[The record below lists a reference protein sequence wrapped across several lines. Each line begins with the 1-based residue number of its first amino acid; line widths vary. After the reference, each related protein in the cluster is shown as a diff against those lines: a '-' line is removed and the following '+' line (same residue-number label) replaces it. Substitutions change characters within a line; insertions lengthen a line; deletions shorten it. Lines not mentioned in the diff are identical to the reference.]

1 MIRYIKALL
10 FLVWFG
16 TSHLLAEAQQNLF
29 DYEHTLRFARH
40 LSASGQHRFAAD
52 EYERLFFKN
61 PADTTV
67 ALEMA
72 RNYRLG
78 NMCEQSAWLFGE
90 LLKKDNTVLSGNFNR
105 EYLRYALHCGVPAGD
120 YFRHT
125 SALPVEEA
133 VFYNLSYYWA
143 TQNYNEA
150 IRYNREQRALLEQ
163 EYPEL
168 YHMGVMYDL
177 EKRKSPAIAALMSA
191 VIPGSGKAYSE
202 RWGDAV
208 ISLLFVGSNAWASYR
223 AFNKKGVKSV
233 NGWIFGTL
241 AFSFYSSNIWGS
253 AQAAKSYNS
262 EVNQRYQRNA
272 EAIIHHSY

>member
-1 MIRYIKALL
+1 MIRFIKAFIILA
-10 FLVWFG
+10 WFG
-16 TSHLLAEAQQNLF
+16 SLPHFAGAQQNLF
-29 DYEHTLRFARH
+29 DYDHTLRFARH
-40 LSASGQHRFAAD
+40 LSASGQYRFAAD
-52 EYERLFFKN
+52 EYERLFFSN
-61 PADTTV
+61 PSDTIV
-67 ALEMA
+67 ALELA

-78 NMCEQSAWLFGE
+78 KMCEQSAWLFSE
-90 LLKKDNTVLSGNFNR
+90 LGQNDSVYNNSNFNH
-105 EYLRYALHCGVPAGD
+105 EYLRYALRCGVPFDD
-120 YFRHT
+120 YFSHT
-125 SALPVEEA
+125 SVLPSGVA

-143 TQNYNEA
+143 TKNYNEVV
-150 IRYNREQRALLEQ
+150 RYNREQRTLLEQ
-163 EYPEL
+163 AYPEL
-168 YHMGVMYDL
+168 YHLGVMYDL
-177 EKRKSPAIAALMSA
+177 EKRKSPALAALMSA
-191 VIPGSGKAYSE
+191 VMPGSGKAYSD

-253 AQAAKSYNS
+253 AKAAKNYNS

>member
-1 MIRYIKALL
+1 MTRFIKA
-10 FLVWFG
+10 FIILVWFG
-16 TSHLLAEAQQNLF
+16 SLNNFAVAQQNLF
-29 DYEHTLRFARH
+29 DYDHTLRFARH
-40 LSASGQHRFAAD
+40 LSASGQNRFAAN
-52 EYERLFFKN
+52 EYERLFFNN
-61 PADTTV
+61 PADTIV

-72 RNYRLG
+72 QNYRLG
-78 NMCEQSAWLFGE
+78 NMCEQSNWLFGE
-90 LLKKDNTVLSGNFNR
+90 LYLKDSLIYSTNFNR
-105 EYLRYALHCGVPAGD
+105 EYLRYALRCGVPPDD
-120 YFRHT
+120 YFSHT
-125 SALPVEEA
+125 SSLPAKEA

-150 IRYNREQRALLEQ
+150 VRYNRDQRALLEQ
-163 EYPEL
+163 EYPEF
-168 YHMGVMYDL
+168 YHLGVMYDL
-177 EKRKSPAIAALMSA
+177 EKRKSPALAALMSA
-191 VIPGSGKAYSE
+191 VIPGSGKVYSE

-233 NGWIFGTL
+233 IGWIFGTL

>member
-1 MIRYIKALL
+1 IYS
-10 FLVWFG
+10 
-16 TSHLLAEAQQNLF
+16 T
-29 DYEHTLRFARH
+29 
-40 LSASGQHRFAAD
+40 
-52 EYERLFFKN
+52 
-61 PADTTV
+61 
-67 ALEMA
+67 
-72 RNYRLG
+72 
-78 NMCEQSAWLFGE
+78 
-90 LLKKDNTVLSGNFNR
+90 NFNR
-105 EYLRYALHCGVPAGD
+105 EYLRYALRCGVPPDD
-120 YFRHT
+120 YFSHT
-125 SALPVEEA
+125 SSLPAKEA

-150 IRYNREQRALLEQ
+150 VRYNRDQRALLEQ
-163 EYPEL
+163 EYPEF
-168 YHMGVMYDL
+168 YHLGVMYDL
-177 EKRKSPAIAALMSA
+177 EKRKSPALAALMSA

>member
-1 MIRYIKALL
+1 MIRFIKALIIL
-10 FLVWFG
+10 LWFG
-16 TSHLLAEAQQNLF
+16 SLHNFAGAQQNLF

-52 EYERLFFKN
+52 EYERLFFNN
-61 PADTTV
+61 PADTLV

-72 RNYRLG
+72 QNYRMG
-78 NMCEQSAWLFGE
+78 NMCGQSAWLFGE
-90 LLKKDNTVLSGNFNR
+90 LQQRKNFILSPDFNR
-105 EYLRYALHCGVPAGD
+105 EYLRYALECGVEPD
-120 YFRHT
+120 EYFSHT
-125 SALPVEEA
+125 ATLSPEEA

-143 TQNYNEA
+143 TQKYNEA
-150 IRYNREQRALLEQ
+150 VRYNREQRAFLEQ

-168 YHMGVMYDL
+168 YHLGIMYDL
-177 EKRKSPAIAALMSA
+177 EKRKSPALAALMSA

-241 AFSFYSSNIWGS
+241 AFSFYSANIWGS

-262 EVNQRYQRNA
+262 EVNQRYQRDA